1 MNQKDYYKKII
12 NKKIENFPY
21 FIEDYFD
28 TYYDIL
34 SPLTLN
40 RYLESYDTFL
50 SWIIK
55 ENLTKANIIKDIK
68 INDLENISKKDMEFY
83 FKFLSR
89 EEINNKY
96 RSKSTINNYKAAMRS
111 LFKFLSVTSED
122 KFGKSYLNKNVM
134 LKIPINRIKE
144 TLSSRSKKISKNIF
158 FDSEDKKFL
167 HYVEFD
173 YEKNLT
179 KHQKI
184 FFLKNKDRDIA
195 ILTLFLKSG
204 IRVSE
209 LSNLKIKDVDL
220 KNNEINV
227 IRKGNKE
234 DSVIITQS
242 AIDKIKIYLNNSTV
256 TLERDDFLFVS
267 NKNKRQLSI
276 RAIQKLVIKYTES
289 YNVPMSPH
297 KLRHSYGTKLALKTN
312 GNIPIIMTQMGH
324 SNSDTSMLYINESK
338 KIIKKNIEKL
348 DD

>member
-1 MNQKDYYKKII
+1 MCIRD
-12 NKKIENFPY
+12 
-21 FIEDYFD
+21 
-28 TYYDIL
+28 
-34 SPLTLN
+34 
-40 RYLESYDTFL
+40 R
-50 SWIIK
+50 
-55 ENLTKANIIKDIK
+55 
-68 INDLENISKKDMEFY
+68 
-83 FKFLSR
+83 
-89 EEINNKY
+89 
-96 RSKSTINNYKAAMRS
+96 
-111 LFKFLSVTSED
+111 
-122 KFGKSYLNKNVM
+122 
-134 LKIPINRIKE
+134 
-144 TLSSRSKKISKNIF
+144 
-158 FDSEDKKFL
+158 
-167 HYVEFD
+167 
-173 YEKNLT
+173 
-179 KHQKI
+179 
-184 FFLKNKDRDIA
+184 DRDIA

-242 AIDKIKIYLNNSTV
+242 AINKIKTYLNNSTV